1 MGRRTPG
8 FAPSVSFTLEEHVQS
23 RTCPPAVLLAAAL
36 LAAAVPPPA
45 VDAQAPPA
53 TPAGTRAVT
62 GRVTDAATGEG
73 IPGAQIS
80 IGTTT
85 ALGITRDD
93 GSFTVRVPAGA
104 VTLVVR
110 RIGYRRA
117 EARVAAGAA
126 SVAVP
131 LQKDLLRLSE
141 VVVTGQATGIERR
154 NAATAIAS
162 VNAEDLNRAPAA
174 SVENMLAGRVAG
186 ADVQMNSGAPGGGN
200 QIRLRG
206 ISTVIGGATPLYV
219 VDGVIVSDVA
229 IPPGVFAITGSS
241 ANPVVGGRQDNASN
255 RIADLDPNTIER
267 VEILKGA
274 TAAAIYGSRANNGVV
289 LITTKRGQIG
299 APRVSLVQ
307 RLGTFQVLN
316 TIGLR
321 RFESREDAVATFGPA
336 VGALW
341 QPGAYFDHEQEVYG
355 ERPLA
360 WETILG
366 LNGGTET
373 TRYNLSGLLKD
384 DGGIIANTGYR
395 KQSITSGLD
404 QLFGDRVSVRVTAN
418 ALSTRTGR
426 GFTNNDNRG
435 VALGQALARSPSFV
449 DLRRRADGTFPTNP
463 AAQSNPLQTAALS
476 RNDEV
481 VYRFI
486 GSGNVSYD
494 ALRSARQ
501 TLKLVANGGTDFFNQ
516 RSNIYSPPDLQFE
529 PLDGL
534 PGTAVRSNAQNL
546 NMNVNVGAVHTW
558 RSAGG
563 GVQAT
568 TSLGHQYE
576 QRGLD
581 NTRVV
586 AQNLIGGLDNVG
598 RGTAVSVA
606 QDVAKTRDVGIYLQ
620 EELLAFGERLFVS
633 GGFRADRSSNNSDP
647 QRYYYFPRASASW
660 RFPAMPGALD
670 ELKLRAAVG
679 RSGNQPVFGQSFT
692 EFLGAN
698 IAGLP
703 TIEIGPGA
711 QVAAS
716 DLRPEIQNEFES
728 GADLTAFGGRA
739 ALEVSW
745 YQKTI
750 SDLLVT
756 GTLANSTG
764 FGLRIFNGG
773 QVRTRGAEAGLRLVP
788 VTGDRVEWR
797 SNTTFSTDRSRVL
810 ALTVPPFQPPG
821 FGTTF
826 GVFQV
831 EAGRSLT
838 QIVGNDSLPNGQGVV
853 RQVGDAI
860 PDFRMGFNNTLRLG
874 RIDVSSL
881 VDWQQ
886 GGEIIN
892 LTRYLWDLSRNGP
905 DCNQVAAAPNPTN
918 ETVCARRIRTFA
930 RQTRNYIED
939 ASFVKVREI
948 SLSYV
953 VPSRLVKSLWSRADA
968 ARVTLA
974 GRNLFVFTDY
984 TGLDPEVS
992 NFGSQAVSRGF
1003 DVSPYPPSRA
1013 FWFSVDVGF

>member
-1 MGRRTPG
+1 MPSRSTFPRSFRR
-8 FAPSVSFTLEEHVQS
+8 APVA
-23 RTCPPAVLLAAAL
+23 PALAL
-36 LAAAVPPPA
+36 LALAAPAARPAPAGAQPPA
-45 VDAQAPPA
+45 EA
-53 TPAGTRAVT
+53 PAGRRVVT
-62 GRVTDAATGEG
+62 GRVVDPATGEG
-73 IPGAQIS
+73 VPAVQLSVGTAAP
-80 IGTTT
+80 IGN
-85 ALGITRDD
+85 TRDD
-93 GSFTVRVPAGA
+93 GTFTVRVPVGA
-104 VTLVVR
+104 VTLVAR
-110 RIGYRRA
+110 RIGYRRT
-117 EARVAAGAA
+117 E
-126 SVAVP
+126 VP
-131 LQKDLLRLSE
+131 LAPGATTVALRMERDLLRLSE
-141 VVVTGQATGIERR
+141 VVATGQATGIERK
-154 NAATAIAS
+154 NAAVAIAS
-162 VNAEDLNRAPAA
+162 VTAEDLNRAPAP
-174 SVENMLAGRVAG
+174 SVENMLAGKVAG
-186 ADVQMNSGAPGGGN
+186 ADIQQNSGAPGGGN

-241 ANPVVGGRQDNASN
+241 TNPVVGGRQDNASN

-267 VEILKGA
+267 VEVLKGA

-289 LITTKRGQIG
+289 LITTKRGQAG
-299 APRVSLVQ
+299 APRVNLVQ
-307 RLGTFQVLN
+307 RLGTFRLLN
-316 TIGLR
+316 TVGMR

-341 QPGAYFDHEQEVYG
+341 EPGAFFDHERQVYG
-355 ERPLA
+355 RRPLA
-360 WETILG
+360 WETVVALS
-366 LNGGTET
+366 GGSEA
-373 TRYNLSGLLKD
+373 TRYNLNALAKD
-384 DGGIIANTGYR
+384 DGGIVANTGYR
-395 KQSITSGLD
+395 KQSVTAGID
-404 QLFGDRVSVRVTAN
+404 QSFGDRLTARVTGN
-418 ALSTRTGR
+418 ALTTRTGR
-426 GFTNNDNRG
+426 GLTNNDNRG

-449 DLRRRADGTFPTNP
+449 DLRRRADGTYPTNP
-463 AAQSNPLQTAALS
+463 AAQSNPVQTAALT
-476 RNDEV
+476 RNQET
-481 VYRFI
+481 VYRYI
-486 GSGNVSYD
+486 GSGNLTFD
-494 ALRSARQ
+494 AVRGARQ
-501 TLKLVANGGTDFFNQ
+501 SLRLVANGGADFFNQ
-516 RSNIYSPPDLQFE
+516 RGDIYAPPELQFE

-534 PGTAVRSNAQNL
+534 PGTSVRSNAQNL
-546 NMNVNVGAVHTW
+546 NYNLNLSAVHTW

-563 GVQAT
+563 GAQAT

-598 RGTAVSVA
+598 RGTAVGVT
-606 QDVAKTRDVGIYLQ
+606 QDVARTRDVGVYAQ
-620 EELLAFGERLFVS
+620 EELLLLGERLFLS
-633 GGFRADRSSNNSDP
+633 GGFRADRSSNNSRP
-647 QRYYYFPRASASW
+647 QRFYVFPRASASY
-660 RFPAMPGALD
+660 RLPSLPGPLEEA
-670 ELKLRAAVG
+670 KLRAAVG

-703 TIEIGPGA
+703 TVEIGPSA
-711 QVAAS
+711 QVAAP
-716 DLRPEIQNEFES
+716 DLRPEIQNEFET
-728 GADLTAFGGRA
+728 GIDLTGGGGRA

-745 YQKTI
+745 YRKTI

-764 FGLRIFNGG
+764 YSLRIFNGG
-773 QVRTRGAEAGLRLVP
+773 KVRTQGWEAGVRLVP
-788 VTGDRVEWR
+788 VSTRRVEWR

-810 ALTVPPFQPPG
+810 SLAVPPFQPPG

-838 QIVGNDSLPNGQGVV
+838 QIVGNDSLPDGRGVV

-874 RIDVSSL
+874 RFDVATL

-892 LTRYLWDLSRNGP
+892 LTRYLWDLSRNGA
-905 DCNQVAAAPNPTN
+905 DCNRAAPAPNPTN
-918 ETVCARRIRTFA
+918 ETVCARRVRTFS

-939 ASFVKVREI
+939 ATFAKVREL
-948 SLSYV
+948 SLSYTL
-953 VPSRLVKSLWSRADA
+953 PPALVRRVWSRADA
-968 ARVTLA
+968 TRLTLA

-1003 DVSPYPPSRA
+1003 DVSPYPPSRS
-1013 FWFSVDVGF
+1013 FWVSVDVGF